1 MLYAKRWDGAQFVA
15 DLPEDAGQQ
24 GITGPVEP
32 QGVALA
38 VDPAGRPFVAW
49 TDVMSGNPEV
59 YLRANRFAVGQVY
72 YVNDAST
79 AADSLTTAAG
89 SAEPGYDGRS
99 PDKPMLSIQAVLEA
113 YDLGPGDVVLVDA
126 GTYPDGF
133 TVGAADAGAMILGPA
148 AHTAVIRGTAVDQSG
163 RRRARAERGAP
174 RFRQREPVGP
184 RDLGVERS
192 RWLGASR
199 SPAAPACRSST
210 TRSPPRWSAS
220 G

>member
-1 MLYAKRWDGAQFVA
+1 MA

-38 VDPAGRPFVAW
+38 VELPGWPFFFW
-49 TDVMSGNPEV
+49 TDVPSGNPEV

-99 PDKPMLSIQAVLEA
+99 PDKPMLSIQAVLDA
-113 YDLGPGDVVLVDA
+113 YDLGPGDVALVDA

-133 TVGAADAGAMILGPA
+133 TVGAADA
-148 AHTAVIRGTAVDQSG
+148 
-163 RRRARAERGAP
+163 
-174 RFRQREPVGP
+174 VGDDP
-184 RDLGVERS
+184 RS
-192 RWLGASR
+192 RRPCGGHQGNRGR
-199 SPAAPACRSST
+199 SIRPPTCLCRTLCSWI
-210 TRSPPRWSAS
+210 PSA
-220 G
+220 